1 MKKYGI
7 SHRSLFHITNVVK
20 CYPSKTKTPQKE
32 HIETCLEW
40 LRSELEQLQCNLI
53 LSLGATS
60 LYALTGKEG
69 GIMALNGKLEYSDKF
84 HCNILYCIHPAAVL
98 RDPSK
103 QEMFSSAIKSFVKI
117 IEENIKNV
125 EL

>member
-1 MKKYGI
+1 M
-7 SHRSLFHITNVVK
+7 
-20 CYPSKTKTPQKE
+20 
-32 HIETCLEW
+32 
-40 LRSELEQLQCNLI
+40 
-53 LSLGATS
+53 
-60 LYALTGKEG
+60 YALTGKEG